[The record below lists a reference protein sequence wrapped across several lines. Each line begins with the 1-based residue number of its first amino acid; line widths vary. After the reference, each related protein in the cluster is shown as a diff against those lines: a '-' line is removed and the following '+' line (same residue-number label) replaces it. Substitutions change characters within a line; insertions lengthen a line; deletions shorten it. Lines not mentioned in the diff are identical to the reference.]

1 MEIMNET
8 SLNAFWAIDEY
19 LTYKMSRHF
28 DTYVLLLGLKDDSG
42 LFMNFVGGTGGV
54 EQNLYEKKGPA
65 VFAFINH
72 RYQILRGDDAK
83 WIVDLALKVCCQYE
97 GKLLN
102 ETAQAVGE

>member
-1 MEIMNET
+1 MKRMSESSMKIFFTIN
-8 SLNAFWAIDEY
+8 DY
-19 LTYKMSRHF
+19 LIYKMSRHF

-65 VFAFINH
+65 VLAFINH
-72 RYQILRGDDAK
+72 RYDILRGDDAK
-83 WIVDLALKVCCQYE
+83 WIVDLALKVCCQY
-97 GKLLN
+97 KDQLLN